1 MSLRLLGVLALAL
14 VLPAAAQ
21 AQGAFKV
28 GFVASD
34 QIITRTPEFA
44 VAQQQLQQQQQTV
57 GTRVRFVQ
65 DSLNTVLQTQLA
77 DYESFRTSALATA
90 ESRRERETGLLQLQ
104 GQIEQAEQQGLQ
116 YLSYVEARL
125 LQPVLDRVDTAIREE
140 AVAQAVDLVM
150 PNTANNAPV
159 ILYRSERVVDMTDA
173 VLRRLGI
180 DPNAPLPTAAPGTAR
195 PAAPTAPAGN

>member
-1 MSLRLLGVLALAL
+1 MSLRLLGALALAF
-14 VLPAAAQ
+14 VLPAAVQAQ
-21 AQGAFKV
+21 AAFKV

-34 QIITRTPEFA
+34 QIVTRTPEFA
-44 VAQQQLQQQQQTV
+44 AAQQQLQQQQQTV

-125 LQPVLDRVDTAIREE
+125 LQPVLDRVDAAITAE
-140 AVAQAVDLVM
+140 ALAQAVDLVL

-180 DPNAPLPTAAPGTAR
+180 DPAAPLPAATGGAR
-195 PAAPTAPAGN
+195 PAAPAPPAGN